1 MLPIRLNAI
10 QLKPLMIRA
19 FKERNLNETSANH
32 IVSSILQTS
41 LRGVDSHGINLFPH
55 YCRSVVSGR
64 INAQPQFSYPTLHA
78 SAAVL
83 DADHAAGHH
92 SGIVAIEKC
101 MELANQTG
109 VGTVAV
115 RNSSHFGAA
124 AYFALHAAEKGY
136 LAFSFTNADALVKAF
151 SAKTA
156 FFGTNPVCMA
166 APMLNEE
173 PFCLDMATSLVSW
186 NKIRNYR
193 TANADIPY
201 GWAYNKEGE
210 FVTNPH
216 EATSLEPAGG
226 YKGFGLGMMVDI
238 LCALLASGPISKDI
252 LPMFSSAPE
261 ARREIGHFFIVFSIK
276 HFAEPEYFSQALQNM
291 ADRIRSLEPHLTGE
305 RVMVPG
311 DPEKLAFERNQ
322 TQGVHVDH
330 EKFAEFLEISPDFE
344 YTKI

>member
-1 MLPIRLNAI
+1 MSSLRLKADLI
-10 QLKPLMIRA
+10 KPLMLKA
-19 FKERNLNETSANH
+19 FTSRLLNAVSAQH
-32 IVSSILQTS
+32 IVESIVQTS

-64 INAQPQFSYPTLHA
+64 INHHPQFSFPQTHA

-92 SGIVAIEKC
+92 AGIVAIEKA
-101 MELANQTG
+101 MELASHTG
-109 VGTVAV
+109 VGAVAV
-115 RNSSHFGAA
+115 RNSSHYGAA
-124 AYFALHAAEKGY
+124 AYFALHAAEKGF

-151 SAKTA
+151 GGKAP

-166 APMLNEE
+166 APMASES

-193 TANADIPY
+193 TANQEIPH
-201 GWAYNKEGE
+201 GWAYDADGE

-216 EATSLEPAGG
+216 EAVSLEPAGG

-252 LPMFSSAPE
+252 LPMFASAPE
-261 ARREIGHFFIVFSIK
+261 AQRRIGHFFMVLSIK
-276 HFAEPEYFSQALQNM
+276 HFTEPNTFANLLQNM
-291 ADRIRSLEPHLTGE
+291 AERIRNME
-305 RVMVPG
+305 RLQPQMDVMVPG
-311 DPEKLAFERNQ
+311 DPEKAAYQRNLSG
-322 TQGVHVDH
+322 GVHVDT
-330 EKFAEFLEISPDFE
+330 EKFAEFLEILPEFSE
-344 YTKI
+344 TLC